1 MDIPPHFLLT
11 IMSAGNTYDH
21 WKLDYGYE
29 LFIAFVSVLSIF
41 NMVLIYIPGIDKNAA
56 AVVGIIN
63 LVLTLIFLFD
73 FTLRISTTPSRSRY
87 FLYDFGWADLLACI
101 PYFRVF
107 RIFRIVKA
115 YRLFHRYGMGS
126 VKSYLTVHRAESALF
141 ILISAV
147 LMIVET
153 GSFLVLL
160 AEQGAEDANIITAPD
175 ALWWVYVT
183 MTTVGYGDHYPVTN
197 MGRLVG
203 ILVMTTGV
211 GIFATFAGFI
221 SNKLLVPSGKK
232 KKKRVI
238 GTGTAGSGRES
249 FTELH
254 RLLAERE
261 RIDTAISA
269 LLETIEEQAYHDPA
283 QDIGIK
289 TTDIG

>member
-1 MDIPPHFLLT
+1 
-11 IMSAGNTYDH
+11 MSAGNSYDH

-73 FTLRISTTPSRSRY
+73 FILRICTTPSRSRY

-101 PYFRVF
+101 PYFRIF
-107 RIFRIVKA
+107 RIFRILKA
-115 YRLFHRYGMGS
+115 YRLFHRYGMSS
-126 VKSYLTVHRAESALF
+126 VMTYLTVHRAESALF
-141 ILISAV
+141 ILVSAV
-147 LMIVET
+147 LMIVEA
-153 GSFLVLL
+153 GSFFVLL
-160 AEQGAEDANIITAPD
+160 AEQGAKDANIITAPD

-197 MGRLVG
+197 TGRLVG

-232 KKKRVI
+232 KKKKVAETI
-238 GTGTAGSGRES
+238 PAGSINES

-261 RIDTAISA
+261 QIDSAISA
-269 LLETIEEQAYHDPA
+269 LVATMQDQVHYDPA
-283 QDIGIK
+283 HDTDPRPGDIG
-289 TTDIG
+289 